1 MLSRCHSGV
10 SRNPDLPKA
19 LWTPAFA
26 GATVV
31 HLPRH
36 LGPLTLTHMNLT
48 NAFRIIVAASLLLTG
63 CRSAYYSAM
72 EKVGYPKRDILAGRV
87 ESARESQEQAKKE
100 ITSALDE
107 FGKVVGYPGGD
118 LEVQYRAMTRKLEDA
133 ESAADEVRTRVGDV
147 QDVGEALFREWKQ
160 ELPKYSSAEL
170 RAKSERQMRA
180 TRARYDSMITA
191 MKRAE
196 ARLEPALAPMR
207 DQVLFLKHNLNA
219 RAVAGIKGEVA
230 RLDAQVS
237 RLVDEL
243 NRSIAEAE
251 RFIRELEAGTG

>member
-1 MLSRCHSGV
+1 M
-10 SRNPDLPKA
+10 
-19 LWTPAFA
+19 T
-26 GATVV
+26 
-31 HLPRH
+31 
-36 LGPLTLTHMNLT
+36 LT
-48 NAFRIIVAASLLLTG
+48 NACRIVVAASLLLAG
-63 CRSAYYSAM
+63 CQSAYYAAM

-87 ESARESQEQAKKE
+87 KSARESQEQAKKE

-107 FGKVVGYPGGD
+107 FGKVVAYQGGD
-118 LEVQYRAMTRKLEDA
+118 LEAQYRRMSRKLEDA
-133 ESAADEVRTRVGDV
+133 ESAAEDVRTRVREV

-160 ELPKYSSAEL
+160 ELSQYSSAEL

-180 TRARYDSMITA
+180 TRARYDAMMTA

-196 ARLEPALAPMR
+196 GRLEPALTPMR

-219 RAVAGIKGEVA
+219 RAIAGIKGEVA
-230 RLDAQVS
+230 RVDAQVT

-251 RFIRELEAGTG
+251 AFTRELESGPG